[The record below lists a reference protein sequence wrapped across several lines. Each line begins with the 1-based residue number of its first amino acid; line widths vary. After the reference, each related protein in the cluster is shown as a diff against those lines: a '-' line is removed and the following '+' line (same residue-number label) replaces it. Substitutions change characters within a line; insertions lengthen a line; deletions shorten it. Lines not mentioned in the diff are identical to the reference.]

1 MSVELRRCR
10 RTRAF
15 DFGAIPHAPTPLIRG
30 HPVRPAGGA
39 SWRLP
44 TSMRTRRRRRP
55 GSPIQTGYCKK
66 ATLAQPDG

>member
-39 SWRLP
+39 SWRLR
-44 TSMRTRRRRRP
+44 TSVSRQAGGNLLRSGRNV
-55 GSPIQTGYCKK
+55 
-66 ATLAQPDG
+66 AL